1 MTQILETTIEYL
13 QDYLK
18 IVEKEDKN
26 KGILLSGKVANLY
39 QLIDI
44 YKNELEKSKESKGE
58 N

>member
-39 QLIDI
+39 QLINI

>member
-18 IVEKEDKN
+18 IVEKEDKK
-26 KGILLSGKVANLY
+26 KGILLSGKVANLC
-39 QLIDI
+39 QLINI